1 MPFTLPSLSRLL
13 FLSGFTYLAAILVIV
28 FSRTPLGSTLFL
40 GAAGVAAACYAVML
54 WRVWN
59 EPVRSR
65 RLLYVGF
72 AFAVLFRVPL
82 TLAPVGPD
90 SDMVRYLWDG
100 RVQLHGYNPYAV
112 IPADPQLAH
121 THTEQTAA
129 MPSRRHKTPYP
140 PAAQLFFRM
149 VVAVWDSTFA
159 MKLALVGCDLLTLIV
174 LWRWLAITGRREW
187 LALAYAWNPLVILEI
202 AHSGHIDALVA
213 LWIVASAYWLT
224 RRRTAL
230 ASIAF
235 VLAIATKVLPIVLAP
250 LFIGRIRWRDALLAV
265 ALLALLY
272 LPFASGREL
281 PFGSVPGVMYLRFN
295 GPVFQAVASLV
306 RSPGAAAFA
315 VLAGTAAA
323 LWARRRLAADDPAAW
338 AWPMA
343 IALLA
348 APVIY
353 PWYLL
358 PLTPFLVT
366 RATLPLTVWTIGILP
381 VYVVWRLVREG
392 GRWIVP
398 APVQALEYGLL
409 VAASAVVVLWYRQQR
424 QRQDRGQISLS

>member
-1 MPFTLPSLSRLL
+1 MPFTLPSLPRLL
-13 FLSGFTYLAAILVIV
+13 FLSGFTYFAAIFVVVL
-28 FSRTPLGSTLFL
+28 SMAPLGSTLFL
-40 GAAGVAAACYAVML
+40 AAAAVAAACYAVML

-65 RLLYVGF
+65 RLLHIAF
-72 AFAVLFRVPL
+72 AFAVLFRAPL
-82 TLAPVGPD
+82 ALAPVGPD

-112 IPADPQLAH
+112 IPADPALAH

-129 MPSRRHKTPYP
+129 MPSLRHKTPYP
-140 PAAQLFFRM
+140 PAAQLFFRL
-149 VVAVWDSTFA
+149 VVAVWDSTLA
-159 MKLALVGCDLLTLIV
+159 MKLALVGGDLLTLIV
-174 LWRWLAITGRREW
+174 LWRWLAITGRSEW
-187 LALAYAWNPLVILEI
+187 LALAYAWNPLVILEV

-213 LWIVASAYWLT
+213 LWTVASAYWLT
-224 RRRTAL
+224 RRRTTL

-250 LFIGRIRWRDALLAV
+250 LFIGRIRWRDALIAIS
-265 ALLALLY
+265 LLSLLY
-272 LPFASGREL
+272 LPFAWGREL

-306 RSPGAAAFA
+306 RSPGAAVFA

-323 LWARRRLAADDPAAW
+323 LWVRRRLAADDPAAW

-358 PLTPFLVT
+358 PLTPFLGT
-366 RATLPLTVWTIGILP
+366 RAALPITVWTIAP
-381 VYVVWRLVREG
+381 VYVVWGLVREG

-398 APVQALEYGLL
+398 TPLLALEYGLL
-409 VAASAVVVLWYRQQR
+409 VAACAVVILWYRQQQQPR
-424 QRQDRGQISLS
+424 DRGQISLS